1 MPYCFEYDDSPR
13 IDHPNDNA
21 VSKSWTQLDGVEQI
35 LPYDGWEI
43 EQLRRKILDCLHCNG
58 YELVIP
64 PLADFVESLL
74 GGTDADLDVLTV
86 KAPDHVSGRLFGIR
100 ADMTPQVARMAA
112 LHLPV
117 QDSVVRLC
125 YLGSALLA
133 RSPSVG
139 TSREILQFG
148 AELFGSS
155 ELESDCEIIRLMVD
169 SLHIAGFESL
179 SVSLGHVGIIEEL
192 FSVLDIQKSLEN
204 DIFDA
209 LKKKSIPD
217 LKRLSAT
224 GALSEEARA
233 VFSELTR
240 LNGDAKMISQAK
252 YLLSGISERTD
263 ALLAEFDRVVNWIL
277 NELPNIACHVDCALI
292 GSYRYHTGIIFS
304 AYGPGYGQALA
315 KGGRYD
321 RVLSTYG
328 NPCPATG
335 FSGDLRLLSR
345 DVRGKRRKGI
355 LVSRGE
361 RVSEALISELIED
374 GNRVIRQMPGQ
385 PRASLLANCDRQLVK
400 RKGEWVVIPIDVEG
414 DVS

>member
-1 MPYCFEYDDSPR
+1 M
-13 IDHPNDNA
+13 
-21 VSKSWTQLDGVEQI
+21 SKSWTQLDGVEQI

-43 EQLRRKILDCLHCNG
+43 EQLRRKILDCLHYNG

-125 YLGSALLA
+125 YFGSALLA

-169 SLHIAGFESL
+169 SLHIAGIESL
-179 SVSLGHVGIIEEL
+179 SVSIGHVGIIEEL
-192 FSVLDIQKSLEN
+192 FSVLEIQKSLEN
-204 DIFDA
+204 DILEA

-217 LKRLSAT
+217 LQRLSGT
-224 GALSEEARA
+224 SELSGEALA

-252 YLLSGISERTD
+252 YLLSGISESTD
-263 ALLAEFDRVVNWIL
+263 ALLAEFDHVVNWIL
-277 NELPNIACHVDCALI
+277 KELPKVACHVDCALI

-345 DVRGKRRKGI
+345 DVQGKCQKGI
-355 LVSRGE
+355 LVTNRE
-361 RVSEALISELIED
+361 RHSETPISELIENGD
-374 GNRVIRQMPGQ
+374 RVIRQMPGQ
-385 PRASLLANCDRQLVK
+385 ARASLLTSCDRELVQRNGK
-400 RKGEWVVIPIDVEG
+400 WVVVPLDFEG

>member
-1 MPYCFEYDDSPR
+1 M
-13 IDHPNDNA
+13 N
-21 VSKSWTQLDGVEQI
+21 KSWTQLDGVEQI
-35 LPYDGWEI
+35 LPCDGWEI
-43 EQLRRKILDCLHCNG
+43 EQLRRKILDCLNSNG

-112 LHLPV
+112 LRLPV
-117 QDSVVRLC
+117 QSSVVRLC
-125 YLGSALLA
+125 YMGSALLA

-139 TSREILQFG
+139 ASREILQFG

-155 ELESDCEIIRLMVD
+155 DLNSDCEIIHLMVD
-169 SLHIAGFESL
+169 SLHIAGIESL

-192 FSVLDIQKSLEN
+192 FSSLKIPKSLEN
-204 DIFDA
+204 DVLEA

-217 LKRLSAT
+217 LEELCRK
-224 GALSEEARA
+224 SEQLKQTMD

-240 LNGDAKMISQAK
+240 LHGDSKTIEQAK
-252 YLLSGISERTD
+252 CLLSGISARID
-263 ALLAEFDRVVNWIL
+263 ALLVELDYAVSWIL
-277 NELPNIACHVDCALI
+277 RELPDVSCHVDCALV

-321 RVLSTYG
+321 LVMSTYG

-345 DVRGKRRKGI
+345 DLRGECRKGI
-355 LVSRGE
+355 LVPHGE
-361 RVSEALISELIED
+361 QLPETVISELIEK
-374 GNRVIRQMPGQ
+374 GSRVIRQMPEQ
-385 PRASLLANCDRQLVK
+385 AQSSLHSVCDRRLVV
-400 RKGEWVVIPIDVEG
+400 RDGEWVVVPMDDEG
-414 DVS
+414 GVS